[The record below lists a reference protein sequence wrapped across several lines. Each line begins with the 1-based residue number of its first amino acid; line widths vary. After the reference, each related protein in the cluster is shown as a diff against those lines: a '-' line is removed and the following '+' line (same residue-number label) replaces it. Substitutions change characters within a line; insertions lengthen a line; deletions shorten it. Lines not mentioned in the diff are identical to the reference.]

1 MCENSLKSMFESY
14 EVYLLWSY
22 YEYIIQLLN
31 LISMKNNL
39 NIKKNILVYDYQ
51 NLRKNIEVWLSLKSN
66 FKENVGVHELPE
78 KKFVR
83 EKPHLGKNL
92 KKLKFNFDL
101 FLPVF
106 TSQ

>member
-1 MCENSLKSMFESY
+1 LRSEIFKNTKNFQNCQKFSKFFFSEIFFSK
-14 EVYLLWSY
+14 
-22 YEYIIQLLN
+22 
-31 LISMKNNL
+31 LIFN
-39 NIKKNILVYDYQ
+39 V
-51 NLRKNIEVWLSLKSN
+51 ETFLKSN
-66 FKENVGVHELPE
+66 FKENVGVHELPG

>member
-1 MCENSLKSMFESY
+1 
-14 EVYLLWSY
+14 
-22 YEYIIQLLN
+22 
-31 LISMKNNL
+31 MKVRDS
-39 NIKKNILVYDYQ
+39 NIYSTNFIKICFCTFWCINILESIFYVE
-51 NLRKNIEVWLSLKSN
+51 KFLKSN

-78 KKFVR
+78 KKVVR
-83 EKPHLGKNL
+83 EKPHLG